1 MNKRIQ
7 MKQHST
13 VSNKERMKATGLE
26 KTDTEVSRPGYRDL
40 DEVMA
45 SPEAVWRRPWWV
57 RTVEKPT
64 TEVDWDGTER
74 FDVMKVQQISW
85 RKYVGEEE
93 GKRLMKLS
101 AERTREWLLEKKSGY
116 TLRDR
121 ALTSGSL
128 SGTSPVTFRGT
139 WAELPTM
146 GEIQREEKERKS
158 HRVMAPGS
166 MKPPNFEEMGTP
178 RYEGSPEEN
187 SRLIRAAARHYG
199 ASQIG
204 FVELNENHRKL
215 IYARDGVDGKLI
227 EFENI
232 DEGYE
237 TEKKRVIP
245 EKARWVIVFSVQMS
259 EETLKVRDGGMST
272 AVSSATHSHTYGR
285 GRNVMDSLQ
294 TFLHVLG
301 YQGLSGTWYNGLGIA
316 PALGA
321 VAGLGEIGRTN
332 QLISPEYGLHQR
344 LFRLVTDLPLA
355 VTKPIDAGIRD
366 FCRVCKSC
374 AEKCPSGSLSMETEP
389 TWTPAGPWNNPGHK
403 TWFENGPTCMSHW
416 RESTVGCSTCY
427 AVCPYGKK
435 DISFIHAIVKAT
447 IARNPVFRDVVNNLM
462 VRMDELFGYQEPRDG
477 NAWWDLNLPPF
488 GQSDIKGSDLE

>member
-1 MNKRIQ
+1 
-7 MKQHST
+7 MKHHST
-13 VSNKERMKATGLE
+13 VSQKERMKATGLE
-26 KTDTEVSRPGYRDL
+26 KTEAEDSRPGYNDL

-45 SPEAVWRRPWWV
+45 SPEAVWKRPWWV
-57 RTVEKPT
+57 KAVDKPT
-64 TEVDWDGTER
+64 TEVDWEGTAR
-74 FDVMKVQQISW
+74 FDVNKVQQINW
-85 RKYVGEEE
+85 RNYVGEEE
-93 GKRLMKLS
+93 EKRLMKL
-101 AERTREWLLEKKSGY
+101 AKERTREWLLENKPGY

-121 ALTSGSL
+121 ALSAGSQ
-128 SGTSPVTFRGT
+128 SGTVPVTFFGT
-139 WAELPTM
+139 YASLPKM
-146 GEIQREEKERKS
+146 SEVKPPGKGSKGR
-158 HRVMAPGS
+158 RVMAPGS
-166 MKPPNFEEMGTP
+166 MKPPNFEEMGVP

-187 SRLIRAAARHYG
+187 ARLVRAAARLYG
-199 ASQIG
+199 ASQVG

-215 IYARDGVDGKLI
+215 IYARDGLDGKLI
-227 EFENI
+227 EFENV
-232 DEGYE
+232 DEAYE

-245 EKARWVIVFSVQMS
+245 EKARWVIIFSVLMS
-259 EETLKVRDGGMST
+259 EETLKVRDGDLST
-272 AVSSATHSHTYGR
+272 SVSSATHGHAYGR
-285 GRNVMDSLQ
+285 GRNIMDGLQ

-301 YQGLSGTWYNGLGIA
+301 YQGLSSDWYNGLGIG

-403 TWFENGPTCMSHW
+403 TWFENGPTCMSLW

-435 DISFIHAIVKAT
+435 DISLVHGIVKAT
-447 IARNPVFRDVVNNLM
+447 IARNPLLRDVVNSLM

-477 NAWWDLNLPPF
+477 NAWWGLNLPPL
-488 GQSDIKGSDLE
+488 GLSDIKGTDLE